1 MLEAPTAI
9 TLLCFT
15 WVSASAD
22 LTLTLAA
29 ETGAS
34 LRIRKGEAP
43 VGFVVFKEE
52 KSAESRQIITF
63 LRQQLASFKI
73 PIKIVIRKSL
83 PKNATGKILKYV
95 LKEEIEKT
103 LFQKTA
109 NTKSA

>member
-1 MLEAPTAI
+1 MINVRGLNVYPREIEEVLYQFPHIKEAAVVGIQHP
-9 TLLCFT
+9 
-15 WVSASAD
+15 
-22 LTLTLAA
+22 
-29 ETGAS
+29 
-34 LRIRKGEAP
+34 RKGEAP